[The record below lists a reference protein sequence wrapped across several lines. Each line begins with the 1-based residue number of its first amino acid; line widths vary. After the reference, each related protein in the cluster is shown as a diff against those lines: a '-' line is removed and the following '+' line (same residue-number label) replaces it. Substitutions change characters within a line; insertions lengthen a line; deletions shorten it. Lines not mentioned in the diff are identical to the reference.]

1 MLLVGTAST
10 GTNTLSALLLILFW
24 VIIYGIIIFLI
35 IKAIKKFKN
44 SVDNS
49 NKLKEEQIRL
59 LKEQNELLKNNK
71 G

>member
-10 GTNTLSALLLILFW
+10 GINTLSALLLILFW
-24 VIIYGIIIFLI
+24 VIIYGIIIYLI